1 MKPLHVFSV
10 IDSHTAGAAT
20 RIVTAGVPRLRGA
33 TMAQKTAYFQS
44 HFDKIRASLVLEP
57 RGNSAMSGAFLVEPV
72 HPEADLGVIWT
83 YAGGYHPMCGH
94 GTIGVAC
101 AAVELGWVE
110 PVQPATRVLLDMPA
124 GLVPVRVALENGV
137 VQGATFRNVPCFL
150 YKEGVKVELPGV
162 GTIPVD
168 IAYGG
173 DFVVLAETA
182 HLGMELSAE
191 ALPRAVELALRLRD
205 ALGQQ
210 AEVCHPISGQAQH
223 VDMVMI
229 SGPAAASSAHYKNLV
244 VSGAGE
250 VDRSPCGVGTS
261 ARMAQLHAKGEL
273 ALGQEFVQEGII
285 GTLFKGQ
292 LVRETTVA
300 GLPAVTPEIT
310 AQAFI
315 IGFNQWIIDPA
326 DPLQDGFLL

>member
-10 IDSHTAGAAT
+10 QAWAQSLWTLPTG
-20 RIVTAGVPRLRGA
+20 VT
-33 TMAQKTAYFQS
+33 F
-44 HFDKIRASLVLEP
+44 
-57 RGNSAMSGAFLVEPV
+57 
-72 HPEADLGVIWT
+72 
-83 YAGGYHPMCGH
+83 
-94 GTIGVAC
+94 
-101 AAVELGWVE
+101 
-110 PVQPATRVLLDMPA
+110 
-124 GLVPVRVALENGV
+124 
-137 VQGATFRNVPCFL
+137 
-150 YKEGVKVELPGV
+150 
-162 GTIPVD
+162 
-168 IAYGG
+168 
-173 DFVVLAETA
+173 VLAETA
-182 HLGMELSAE
+182 HLGMELSTE

-229 SGPAAASSAHYKNLV
+229 SGPATASSADYKNLV

-273 ALGQEFVQEGII
+273 ALGQEFVQESII